1 MQVAQSHKLADVC
14 YDIRGPVLQEAQ
26 RLEEEGH
33 RVLKLNIGNPA
44 PFGFDAPEDILR
56 DVILNLPVSQGY
68 SDSKGLLS
76 ARRAVVQYA
85 ELKQLPDIHVEDI
98 FIGNG
103 VSELIQ
109 MALQALLNDGDE
121 VLVPA
126 PGLPAVDRE
135 PCRCPADRRALPVR
149 RDGRLA
155 ARPRGHGGQDHRPHP
170 GDRGHQS
177 RTTRPAPSI
186 RTPCSSRS
194 SSSPGGTTSC

>member
-1 MQVAQSHKLADVC
+1 MRRGAWCKRYRGRVRPGAADICGRYPYWAGTLVSMQVAQSQKLADVC

-85 ELKQLPDIHVEDI
+85 ELKKLPDVHV
-98 FIGNG
+98 
-103 VSELIQ
+103 
-109 MALQALLNDGDE
+109 
-121 VLVPA
+121 
-126 PGLPAVDRE
+126 
-135 PCRCPADRRALPVR
+135 
-149 RDGRLA
+149 
-155 ARPRGHGGQDHRPHP
+155 
-170 GDRGHQS
+170 
-177 RTTRPAPSI
+177 
-186 RTPCSSRS
+186 
-194 SSSPGGTTSC
+194 